1 MIFTNHFKQIAMR
14 SMLLLVTA
22 LITLS
27 VNAIPA
33 KPGIKRL
40 LTLTDGSTIE
50 ARLVGDEFGHY
61 WLGTNGKAYRAT
73 NDGKTY
79 QLVDVEQVKQQAQ
92 VRRAKANERRA
103 KRMPGAKRAA
113 GTSSFTGEKW
123 GIIIL
128 VNFADDV
135 KFQDGND
142 NAYFQR
148 IANEE
153 NFNEGDFVGS
163 VHDYFYKQSEEK
175 FNLKFDVAGP
185 YTLKYNMSHYG
196 ANDAQGNDLH
206 PAEMVIEACK
216 MANDD
221 VDFSKY
227 DWDGD
232 DEVDQVFIIYAGK
245 GANEGGG
252 DNTIWPHEWTL
263 SSANYYHDGDGPQIL
278 DNVTIDTYA
287 CGSELNGS
295 GKICG
300 IGTICHEFSHCLG
313 YPDYYDTDYSGGQ
326 GMGWWDL
333 MDSGSYNGGGY
344 CPAGY
349 TSYERWVA
357 GWIEPVELTATTQ
370 VDNMKALQDEA
381 NAYIIYNEGN
391 RNEFFLLENRQ
402 LIGWDRE
409 LPNSGLLILHCD
421 YKASIWNN
429 NEPNDDPDHQRM
441 TWIPADNE
449 YQTIT
454 YVDDDG
460 EEYTEYSWEGM
471 MTDTYPYINS
481 ETGETNNAFSAYT
494 TPAARFYNKNSD
506 GTYFMMGA
514 VKNITQNNDNGG
526 TVSFLY
532 KSAVPMPE
540 FSLAAGTYKE
550 PQTVTINC
558 GDETAIICYT
568 TDGTAPTA
576 NSTVYSGPITIEST
590 TVLKAVAI
598 AVDGEASKVAT
609 AKYVIRTSTGSSYFR
624 RATSLDDLV
633 SGQRCII
640 ACGEHNVAAGELDTD
655 GNYLKIVEVEVADD
669 IVTIN
674 DNVIVFT
681 LSGDENQYAFQTDKG
696 YLYAITTKKV
706 DYSDAEKKW
715 TIIEDN
721 DGLIM
726 KYSNLGRMFFN
737 NNDATHVRFNV
748 YDTTPTNKM
757 LLANIYVETD
767 ETPTPPPTPF
777 VGSGVYEQVTSKDML
792 EADRQYLIVST
803 NDGDYYAYNG
813 FNSDKGDVGIVTL
826 DNNCI
831 DMNNGTNEAVPV
843 KLSSPTKDVWTIYDT
858 NDKAYLGAKN
868 GDSKYL
874 VSSGNVSSDYFRWT
888 ISIGNS
894 NVATVKNKGKNSYL
908 KFNYNNGSPLF
919 RVYSSGQKTIMLYKE
934 MPVQQEIGITTGG
947 VVRLNDNGQMINDK
961 AWFTIDGRKLS
972 GKPAKKGVYI
982 HNGQKRIVK

>member
-767 ETPTPPPTPF
+767 ETPKPPPTPF